1 MPTGGQVSILL
12 SSSKKGQIRAE
23 YCKFLI
29 TRLAKDLTVSHGRG
43 FSRSNLIYMRKFYPC
58 FPKGETLSHLL
69 TWSHYFELLKC
80 EDEMEYALEGITCQL
95 FVASY

>member
-1 MPTGGQVSILL
+1 MQNYDLGYNKEFL
-12 SSSKKGQIRAE
+12 S
-23 YCKFLI
+23 F
-29 TRLAKDLTVSHGRG
+29 
-43 FSRSNLIYMRKFYPC
+43 
-58 FPKGETLSHLL
+58 L